1 MNIRVAIWGYGNLG
15 KAIEQQII
23 NETTIKLV
31 AIFSNQNN
39 VKSPLDCP
47 IYNKTTILN
56 FKNKIDLLIL
66 CCGSKNNLVADLNFL
81 CQHFNTINTFDN
93 HKEIANLFMQIDK
106 KSKASNHIS
115 IISSGWDPGLFS
127 YFKTMFYSILQTP
140 CTTLWGKGV
149 SLGHSNAVK
158 QIAGVA
164 NAISFTIPCKTN
176 PIKNS
181 YHKRLVYVSKNKQV
195 QKRNIKQQILNMPHY
210 FKGQKVKIKFVSL
223 NRLNKIKTFK
233 HQGQV
238 ICSTK
243 LNKLTLSA
251 QMQSNPQ
258 FTALIV
264 LSYVRAF
271 FKIKHKYLCGAY
283 TPLHFSPLDLCV
295 QSEIKSIKQFC

>member
-1 MNIRVAIWGYGNLG
+1 MIKVAIWGYGNLG

-23 NETTIKLV
+23 NESTIKLV
-31 AIFSNQNN
+31 AIFSNQHNA
-39 VKSPLDCP
+39 KSAFNYP
-47 IYNKTTILN
+47 IYNKTSILKL
-56 FKNKIDLLIL
+56 KNKIDLLIL
-66 CCGSKNNLVADLNFL
+66 CCGSKNNITTDLNFL
-81 CQHFNTINTFDN
+81 CKHFNTINTFDN
-93 HKEIANLFMQIDK
+93 HEEIANLFTQIDK

-127 YFKTMFYSILQTP
+127 YFKTMFYSVLQAP

-158 QIAGVA
+158 QIAGVVD
-164 NAISFTIPCKTN
+164 AISFTIPCKTN

-181 YHKRLVYVSKNKQV
+181 YHKRLVYVCKTKQV
-195 QKRNIKQQILNMPHY
+195 QKHNIKQQILNMPNY
-210 FKGQKVKIKFVSL
+210 FKGQKVKIRFISL
-223 NRLNKIKTFK
+223 DKLNKIKTFK

-238 ICSTK
+238 ICSTNV
-243 LNKLTLSA
+243 NKLTLSA

-264 LSYVRAF
+264 LTYVRAF
-271 FKIKHKYLCGAY
+271 LNIKQKYLCGAY

-295 QSEIKSIKQFC
+295 QSELNAIQQFC